1 MKGLPNTEEEEH
13 SQEWRSG
20 CHKTWRRKRSPRD
33 GEQGSAS
40 LMGEARRIQEVRVVG
55 AAGGRTQEPEEQRA
69 SGKTKHQQHL
79 MPLPLIDQVR
89 FEAVAV
95 GNKGVSRAH
104 GKKMSG
110 EDDARAG
117 CGILPPPGPQPG
129 ARPLAPARV
138 PKKPNILA
146 QPGSWEISQVPA
158 LQK

>member
-13 SQEWRSG
+13 SQECRSG
-20 CHKTWRRKRSPRD
+20 RHKTWRRKRSPRD

-55 AAGGRTQEPEEQRA
+55 AEGGRTQKPEEQRA
-69 SGKTKHQQHL
+69 SGKTKHRQRL
-79 MPLPLIDQVR
+79 MPSPLIDQVR
-89 FEAVAV
+89 LEAIAV
-95 GNKGVSRAH
+95 GDKGVSRAR

-110 EDDARAG
+110 EDDARA
-117 CGILPPPGPQPG
+117 
-129 ARPLAPARV
+129 RPLAPARV
-138 PKKPNILA
+138 PKKHNILA